1 MNKLYKAG
9 LLVAL
14 IIFLQIPASGEAQ
27 GVTFEIP
34 ETVAVNGP
42 NVCFN
47 DLGVIKED
55 TPGRAGYFLKQIDLG
70 PAPAPGQVRILGRE
84 YLNSIIQQYKM
95 PFSIHLEMADQVT
108 VKANAICIQK
118 SQLEQAIQN
127 LFSEKKPHLLKK
139 WVEVQNMPE
148 SLWVSQG
155 KWEIEAS
162 LVGNPGEVGNGL
174 FKVALTKGS
183 ENRILNICGKIR
195 ARALVYRAI
204 RDIPRQASLDPTD
217 FELIEAELQ
226 NSKELISEF
235 PAKIR
240 ATKLIKQGEILRSEW
255 FQPIP
260 LVCKDQEVTVIARDE
275 NVGVKMVGLAK
286 MDGWRGDMI
295 PIINPVSHKTIKAK
309 VTGNGLV
316 ELNIQ

>member
-1 MNKLYKAG
+1 MNKLYKVG

-14 IIFLQIPASGEAQ
+14 IILLQIPVSGEAPE
-27 GVTFEIP
+27 VTFEIP

-47 DLGVIKED
+47 DLGAIKED
-55 TPGRAGYFLKQIDLG
+55 TPVRTGYFLKQIDLG

-108 VKANAICIQK
+108 VKSNAICIQK
-118 SQLEQAIQN
+118 AELEQAIQN

-139 WVEVQNMPE
+139 WVEVQNMPD

-226 NSKELISEF
+226 NSRELISEF

-240 ATKLIKQGEILRSEW
+240 ATKLIKQGEIIRSEW

-309 VTGNGLV
+309 VT
-316 ELNIQ
+316 

>member
-14 IIFLQIPASGEAQ
+14 IIWLQIPVSGEAKDIA
-27 GVTFEIP
+27 FEIP

-42 NVCFN
+42 NVYFN

-55 TPGRAGYFLKQIDLG
+55 TQLAAGYFLKQIDLG

-84 YLNSIIQQYKM
+84 YLNSIIRQYKM
-95 PFSIHLEMADQVT
+95 PFSIYLEMGEQVT
-108 VKANAICIQK
+108 VKSNAICIQR
-118 SQLEQAIQN
+118 SELEDAIQN
-127 LFSEKKPHLLKK
+127 LFTEKKPHLLKK
-139 WVEVQNMPE
+139 WVDVQNMPD

-155 KWEIEAS
+155 KWKIEAS
-162 LVGNPGEVGNGL
+162 LVGNPGEVGNAL
-174 FKVALTKGS
+174 FKVALIKGS
-183 ENRILNICGKIR
+183 ESRILNISGKIR
-195 ARALVYRAI
+195 AKALVYKAI
-204 RDIPRQASLDPTD
+204 RDIPRQASLDPAD
-217 FELIEAELQ
+217 FELIAAELQ

-240 ATKLIKQGEILRSEW
+240 ATKLIKQGEIIRSEW

-260 LVCKDQEVTVIARDE
+260 LVCRDQAVTVIARDE

-286 MDGWRGDMI
+286 MDGWLGDMI
-295 PIINPVSHKTIKAK
+295 PIINPVSNKTIKAK
-309 VTGNGLV
+309 VTGNGIV